1 MGRPKK
7 KPEDRRREATIR
19 LDPEVRLFFDQAAK
33 ASGRSFAKELEARLA
48 ATVGLDDVGLDL
60 IKRISQEISSIC
72 KLTGGNWH
80 EHLLTWAAVSE
91 MLASGPISEF
101 DPARPE
107 QDGFVRQKFEELDA
121 LEGRRLH
128 LIRQLADYGIG
139 IHVRP
144 HLFNPHS
151 LPGAGLAALAG
162 EPYAA
167 ARLLCQKLD
176 ASGDKEEALSLLSLI
191 CELDLSIEDANAALK
206 EALRPYFDETK
217 EGQLLYRTF
226 LRDEA
231 VRNRQRG
238 EPFNIH
244 HLWEDGA

>member
-19 LDPEVRLFFDQAAK
+19 LDPEVRIFFEQAAG

-60 IKRISQEISSIC
+60 IAQISKEISRIC
-72 KLTGGNWH
+72 KVTGENWH
-80 EHLLTWAAVSE
+80 DHLLTWAAVSE

-101 DPARPE
+101 DPARAE

-121 LEGRRLH
+121 LEGRRVQ
-128 LIRQLADYGIG
+128 LIRQLAEYGIG
-139 IHVRP
+139 IRARP
-144 HLFNPHS
+144 HGSNPHRQ
-151 LPGAGLAALAG
+151 PGAGLAALAG
-162 EPYAA
+162 DPYAA
-167 ARLLCQKLD
+167 ARLMCQKLD
-176 ASGDKEEALSLLSLI
+176 ASGDKEEAVSLLNLI
-191 CELDLSIEDANAALK
+191 CELDRSIQDANAAFK

-217 EGQLLYRTF
+217 EGQLLYRTL

-231 VRNRQRG
+231 LRKRQRG

-244 HLWEDGA
+244 HLWEGDA